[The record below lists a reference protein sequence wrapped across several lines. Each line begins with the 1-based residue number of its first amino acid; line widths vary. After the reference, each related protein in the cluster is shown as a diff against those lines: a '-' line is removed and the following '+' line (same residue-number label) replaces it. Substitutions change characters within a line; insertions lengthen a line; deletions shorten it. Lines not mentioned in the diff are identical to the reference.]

1 MGWKFTVGRN
11 WLILLGNLT
20 GLSLNDE
27 SPRGE
32 KGTDAM
38 QLVISNI
45 DPLVDIGNFAPV
57 PVSAEQIAL
66 WVRQG
71 AEDAVDGRESPYTE
85 DSVSGYFWKVGNDLF
100 QPYGVVAE
108 R

>member
-1 MGWKFTVGRN
+1 
-11 WLILLGNLT
+11 
-20 GLSLNDE
+20 
-27 SPRGE
+27 
-32 KGTDAM
+32 M
-38 QLVISNI
+38 QLAVSNI
-45 DPLVDIGNFAPV
+45 DPLVDVGNFAPV

-71 AEDAVDGRESPYTE
+71 AEDAVEGRESPYTE
-85 DSVSGYFWKVGNDLF
+85 DSVSGYFWRVGHDLHRSIG